1 MMDLGSSATLAMNI
15 ITVWLLLEAYLL
27 KPRGFHG
34 EPWFV
39 VMAYVVTAM
48 AFVLLALNVFLW
60 TLGVLRLW
68 MTNGT

>member
-1 MMDLGSSATLAMNI
+1 MTDLGTSAMLAANI
-15 ITVWLLLEAYLL
+15 ITAWLLLEAYLI

-48 AFVLLALNVFLW
+48 AFVLLAINVFLW
-60 TLGVLRLW
+60 TLSVLRLW